1 MATNRRQR
9 LDGLPNGLKDRPG
22 HSQGWPGHSP
32 VVIYLRHPVYGEKVA
47 TSQVEVD
54 FDVSNGWE
62 VFDPIAPPPPPE
74 NNLATK
80 RKRKE

>member
-1 MATNRRQR
+1 
-9 LDGLPNGLKDRPG
+9 
-22 HSQGWPGHSP
+22 

-54 FDVSNGWE
+54 FDVSQGWE
-62 VFDPIAPPPPPE
+62 VFDHIAPPPPPE